1 MDRSRK
7 LMAWGGLV
15 SVSGPVGLFVTL
27 AEFLLALRV
36 FLKFFFTTADSG
48 FVHWAF
54 ATTDALVSPLR
65 GMFVNPASAHG
76 TNWYVDFPALF
87 AMAAY
92 AVLGALLV
100 ALAANWRGVVSANRR
115 K

>member
-54 ATTDALVSPLR
+54 ATTDVLLSPLR
-65 GMFVNPASAHG
+65 GVFVDPTSAHA
-76 TNWYVDFPALF
+76 TNWYVDYPALF

-92 AVLGALLV
+92 AVLGALMV
-100 ALAANWRGVVSANRR
+100 ALAASWRAALPTRR

>member
-1 MDRSRK
+1 
-7 LMAWGGLV
+7 MAMQGGSYSVSGLV
-15 SVSGPVGLFVTL
+15 SLFVSL
-27 AEFLLALRV
+27 VELLLALRV

-54 ATTDALVSPLR
+54 STTDVLLSPLR
-65 GMFVNPASAHG
+65 GVFVDPTVAL

-87 AMAAY
+87 AMAGY
-92 AVLGALLV
+92 AVLGALMV
-100 ALAANWRGVVSANRR
+100 ALAHSWKAALVAKR

>member
-1 MDRSRK
+1 MDTSK
-7 LMAWGGLV
+7 LMAMRGGAY
-15 SVSGPVGLFVTL
+15 SVSALVGMFVFWV
-27 AEFLLALRV
+27 ELLLSFRI

-54 ATTDALVSPLR
+54 QTTDVLLSPFR
-65 GMFVNPASAHG
+65 GVFVNPTVAP

-87 AMAAY
+87 AMASY
-92 AVLGALLV
+92 AVLAALMV
-100 ALAANWRGVVSANRR
+100 AMAASWRNAVIGKR